1 MQLAGSGSERPGG
14 GAGNGYARDDG
25 TEREGGRRS
34 DAGPRVVVIDDDPAH
49 RILLTRLLG
58 REGYVVRAAPDGET
72 GLRAIVETAPELV
85 LLDLNLPRMDGFEIC
100 RRLRSDPLTATLP
113 VIVVTA
119 HRALDDMV
127 AALDAG
133 ADDFLAKP
141 VEAVELL
148 ARMRS
153 AIRLRRSITS
163 LERATQIVAALANA
177 VEAKDVGLVHH
188 CRWLAHH
195 AARVGAHVG
204 LRSEELEAV
213 AYGALLHDV
222 GKIGVPEDLLR
233 REGPLT
239 AEEWIVMRRHPEIGE
254 RICRPLAASRAF
266 APIIRHHHERFDGRG
281 YPDRLRGAQ
290 IPLGARIVAVAD
302 AYEAMVHG
310 RPYQPA
316 QPHSLAAD
324 ELVRLRGRQFDP
336 DLVPIFLDE
345 LERDTQ
351 GVPALVALPPVAR
364 LEPELAAGA

>member
-1 MQLAGSGSERPGG
+1 MHL
-14 GAGNGYARDDG
+14 AGNGGNGAP
-25 TEREGGRRS
+25 RS
-34 DAGPRVVVIDDDPAH
+34 STVGVIAGSKPRPLVIVIEDEPTQRA
-49 RILLTRLLG
+49 LLTRVLEH
-58 REGYVVRAAPDGET
+58 EGYEVLAIADGEA
-72 GLRAIVETAPELV
+72 GLRAIVEFAPDLV
-85 LLDLNLPRMDGFEIC
+85 LLDLNLPRMDGYEIS
-100 RRLRSDPLTATLP
+100 RRLRADPITATLP
-113 VIVVTA
+113 VIVITA
-119 HRALDDMV
+119 HTATEDMV

-141 VEAVELL
+141 VQQAELL

-195 AARVGAHVG
+195 AGRVGVQVG
-204 LRSEELEAV
+204 LRGEELEAV

-222 GKIGVPEDLLR
+222 GKIGIPEHLLR
-233 REGPLT
+233 KEGPLSE
-239 AEEWIVMRRHPEIGE
+239 EEWIVMRRHPEIGE
-254 RICRPLAASRAF
+254 RICQPLRTSLAF
-266 APIIRHHHERFDGRG
+266 APIIRHHHERFNGKG
-281 YPDRLRGAQ
+281 YPDRLRGEQ

-316 QPHSLAAD
+316 QSHSLAAD
-324 ELVRLRGRQFDP
+324 ELLRLRGSQFDP

-345 LERDTQ
+345 LERDTA
-351 GVPALVALPPVAR
+351 GVPPLVALPPVAR
-364 LEPELAAGA
+364 LEPEFAAGA